1 MSSGSNFPSS
11 PQPNTASSMSFHYCL
26 LHRIERADHPAPTC
40 ISPLSMTG
48 HAFVVSYNDASVLI
62 FDTRTGEEV
71 VGMASLETYDGTPAT
86 GVNAV
91 VATTVGLDG
100 TLSLDSG
107 RGLSE
112 DEGIVHGA
120 TGSSGGVEGVVISG
134 HEDGYIRFFDANS
147 GKYNSVRRDMS
158 RGNLSDQSCRPV
170 HLYYACTPIG
180 HLFALPITRW
190 TGNGVSWP
198 RR

>member
-26 LHRIERADHPAPTC
+26 LHRVERADHPAPTC

-48 HAFVVSYNDASVLI
+48 HAFVVSYNDASVLV

-100 TLSLDSG
+100 TLSFDSG

-112 DEGIVHGA
+112 DESIVHGA

-147 GKYNSVRRDMS
+147 GKQNPIHDSTSFAIPANRTTFRPMHLHNARASVGHIVAFPFARWS
-158 RGNLSDQSCRPV
+158 G
-170 HLYYACTPIG
+170 IG
-180 HLFALPITRW
+180 VRW
-190 TGNGVSWP
+190 T
-198 RR
+198 